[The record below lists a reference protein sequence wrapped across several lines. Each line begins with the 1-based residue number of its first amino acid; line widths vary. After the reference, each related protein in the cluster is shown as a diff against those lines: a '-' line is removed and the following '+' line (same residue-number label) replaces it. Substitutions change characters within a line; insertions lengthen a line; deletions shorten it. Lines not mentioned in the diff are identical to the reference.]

1 LHNCI
6 LGGEA
11 LSNFNK
17 KFPWTDFH
25 GFNLD
30 WVIKTVD
37 YCLKT
42 TESIVAQVNNI
53 VKDYL
58 KTTDY
63 EKDILKRKLSKTGNF
78 TGTIQGIPS
87 MTIVTKTDSNNKTL
101 QYLTSQFADGQTG
114 LVIDGGFF
122 EDEGIDKNYDGGNF

>member
-1 LHNCI
+1 M
-6 LGGEA
+6 
-11 LSNFNK
+11 SNFNK

-42 TESIVAQVNNI
+42 VEGIVAQVNDI

-58 KTTDY
+58 KITDY
-63 EKDILKRKLSKTGNF
+63 NADMTKRKLSTTGNF
-78 TGTIQGIPS
+78 TGSIQNIPS
-87 MTIVTKTDSNNKTL
+87 TTIVTKTDSNDKTL

-122 EDEGIDKNYDGGNF
+122 EDEGIDKNYDGGIF

>member
-1 LHNCI
+1 
-6 LGGEA
+6 
-11 LSNFNK
+11 
-17 KFPWTDFH
+17 
-25 GFNLD
+25 LD

-42 TESIVAQVNNI
+42 VEGIVAQVNDI

-63 EKDILKRKLSKTGNF
+63 NADMTKRKLSATGNF
-78 TGTIQGIPS
+78 TGSIQNIPS
-87 MTIVTKTDSNNKTL
+87 TTIVTKTDSNDKTL

-122 EDEGIDKNYDGGNF
+122 EDEGIDKNYDGGIF